1 MDKILTYLEFYIC
14 IFFLLVLSLKNKRI
28 NDKNKN
34 VFFNIFFW
42 IFILI
47 FSFRTT
53 GDDYQPYVI
62 IFNELEPISIK
73 QLIGVSIFKY
83 NIEIF
88 WVLIISLIKKLGGN
102 HRVFFFI
109 AILIPFTAIKRVI
122 KSKEPK
128 DMLFLL
134 FWYILL
140 NFEDGTN
147 IVRQFV
153 ANNIYFLVL
162 YLYTKNNKK
171 TAFSL
176 EISNCLVHNAS
187 FIGIPALVV
196 CKRKYTNSCFFIV
209 LLTSIFISGLLS
221 IVLPNLSFDYS
232 SYGDNKL
239 LFKLFYYLFSYQK
252 IRAARDVAL
261 ITKIIDNS
269 RIIIRLVFQFII
281 IFYSLNCV
289 QIKKDK
295 FTNIILNSVCLGFII
310 NIFAI
315 ILGVNTIGTR
325 LNNFLSIGQ
334 FYLIFCLIKW
344 QRDYIKQKYFFILF
358 LIFAIISC
366 MLTLLHNMYLGNPN
380 SIFYLNV
387 GGLT

>member
-34 VFFNIFFW
+34 FFFNIFFW

-209 LLTSIFISGLLS
+209 LLTSIFISGFM
-221 IVLPNLSFDYS
+221 IFD
-232 SYGDNKL
+232 K
-239 LFKLFYYLFSYQK
+239 
-252 IRAARDVAL
+252 V
-261 ITKIIDNS
+261 
-269 RIIIRLVFQFII
+269 
-281 IFYSLNCV
+281 
-289 QIKKDK
+289 
-295 FTNIILNSVCLGFII
+295 
-310 NIFAI
+310 
-315 ILGVNTIGTR
+315 
-325 LNNFLSIGQ
+325 
-334 FYLIFCLIKW
+334 
-344 QRDYIKQKYFFILF
+344 
-358 LIFAIISC
+358 
-366 MLTLLHNMYLGNPN
+366 
-380 SIFYLNV
+380 
-387 GGLT
+387 